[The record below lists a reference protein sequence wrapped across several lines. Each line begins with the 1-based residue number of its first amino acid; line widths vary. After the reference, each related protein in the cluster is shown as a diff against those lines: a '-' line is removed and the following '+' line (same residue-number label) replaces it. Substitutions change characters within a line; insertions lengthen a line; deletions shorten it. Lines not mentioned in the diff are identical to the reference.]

1 MKEGTKTGDVVGR
14 PSGRWLFL
22 GDPGTLF
29 FYGKLG
35 TGTKKEKRSKKERKR
50 RPVET
55 DAADGNPLTT
65 RIPTAAWK
73 AQNAFHSSHKARR
86 RFYRRDLIHQQGG
99 AKSNDQKGPNQVD
112 GSNFAENGDLVLELL
127 LWNDNKNNYLM
138 DVVRLS
144 TKTGE
149 ALSVHNALNSGR
161 LSFVGMKD
169 GQYLY
174 LENLESG
181 QNLYTQSA
189 AGQEPQP
196 LATQPVM

>member
-112 GSNFAENGDLVLELL
+112 GSNLSRQTQFLQQRPSEEGVMHIFVSTRGSLCRISVGT
-127 LWNDNKNNYLM
+127 
-138 DVVRLS
+138 RLC
-144 TKTGE
+144 TNCARTDCFQPIG
-149 ALSVHNALNSGR
+149 V
-161 LSFVGMKD
+161 SF
-169 GQYLY
+169 
-174 LENLESG
+174 
-181 QNLYTQSA
+181 
-189 AGQEPQP
+189 
-196 LATQPVM
+196 